1 MMASATSI
9 SMSVKPLLCRIV
21 RDTQMQLAAAVAHNA
36 IRAGGSAAL
45 MHAELEGRHLAAR
58 EQIDARRRAL
68 IVGSHPVGIALR
80 LGAERELI
88 SLHLEIDGHVERQ
101 GARTQHLVFERLP
114 LIAVEGDECIMIAV
128 EFHRELAAL
137 IRLGAQDAKL

>member
-36 IRAGGSAAL
+36 IRAGGGAAL
-45 MHAELEGRHLAAR
+45 MHAELERQHLAAR

-68 IVGSHPVGIALR
+68 IVDSHPVGNTQH

-88 SLHLEIDGHVERQ
+88 SLHLEIDNHNE
-101 GARTQHLVFERLP
+101 
-114 LIAVEGDECIMIAV
+114 
-128 EFHRELAAL
+128 
-137 IRLGAQDAKL
+137 